1 MLFTFEAQ
9 TSGEKLLIT
18 FRWIIFG
25 CVFLLIWVIFGEKFA
40 KYYCNFFPFTIVI
53 DSHQIDRVITITTE
67 NSMKLISLFLHK
79 FDILFCSKKYLKAYV
94 ANAFERILN
103 WFSVDVGIFWESPR
117 AQSIVL
123 YTVSINQFSRKRHY
137 LETCRVCKLND
148 FHDCPIFR
156 ILFPFSEKCFVLL
169 LYRQWLNH
177 MKVYTSNQHT
187 HTKYIKMV
195 FLALIERNAL
205 RNTRIWCDSKPLSK

>member
-1 MLFTFEAQ
+1 MLIKSVEEVINNICATENSLKRHWLAYLSSDCGFKNCTDFHYKLHSISKPNINQPIIVIHIWSADF
-9 TSGEKLLIT
+9 GEKLLIT
-18 FRWIIFG
+18 VRWIIFG

-40 KYYCNFFPFTIVI
+40 KYYCDFFPFTIVI

-79 FDILFCSKKYLKAYV
+79 FDILCCSKKYLKAYV

-103 WFSVDVGIFWESPR
+103 RFSVDVGIFWESPR

-123 YTVSINQFSRKRHY
+123 HTVSINQFSRKRHY

-156 ILFPFSEKCFVLL
+156 I
-169 LYRQWLNH
+169 
-177 MKVYTSNQHT
+177 
-187 HTKYIKMV
+187 
-195 FLALIERNAL
+195 
-205 RNTRIWCDSKPLSK
+205 